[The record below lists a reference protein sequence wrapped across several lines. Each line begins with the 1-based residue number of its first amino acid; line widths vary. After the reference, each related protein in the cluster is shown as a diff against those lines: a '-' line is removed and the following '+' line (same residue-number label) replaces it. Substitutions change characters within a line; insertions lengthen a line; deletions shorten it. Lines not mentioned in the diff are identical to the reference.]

1 MNELDNIIEKLKELK
16 PYLEKE
22 YKIKEVGIFGSYVRN
37 EQTENSDIDILVEY
51 AGALSLFKVANLVNY
66 LELKF
71 GKKVDLTNK
80 KTLRPKIGKRIL
92 SEVKF
97 V

>member
-1 MNELDNIIEKLKELK
+1 MNELEKIIEKLQELK
-16 PYLEKE
+16 PFLSEE
-22 YKIKEVGIFGSYVRN
+22 YKIKEIGVFGSYVRN
-37 EQTENSDIDILVEY
+37 EQTEDSDIDILVEY

-66 LELKF
+66 LESIF
-71 GKKVDLTNK
+71 GKKVDVANK
-80 KTLRPKIGKRIL
+80 KTLRPRIGQHIL